1 MTEGQAEGSALGTE
15 VFDAEVS
22 ARVAVMRAELERA
35 EESMR
40 TAVRFDLAKV
50 CAPMLLCG
58 RAGWML
64 LLTVRACAGSQLPP
78 EIREMKASTFFDT
91 YHGDIVEALKA
102 AQSDTK
108 QP

>member
-50 CAPMLLCG
+50 CAPMLLCD
-58 RAGWML
+58 RAGGRCCCSRC
-64 LLTVRACAGSQLPP
+64 VRVLGRSCRPRS
-78 EIREMKASTFFDT
+78 ER
-91 YHGDIVEALKA
+91 
-102 AQSDTK
+102 
-108 QP
+108 

>member
-58 RAGWML
+58 RAGWRCCCSRC
-64 LLTVRACAGSQLPP
+64 VRVLGHSCRPRS
-78 EIREMKASTFFDT
+78 ER
-91 YHGDIVEALKA
+91 
-102 AQSDTK
+102 
-108 QP
+108 